1 MLYTAKERKCCD
13 KIELIPRNELMF
25 GMIDSVL
32 DQVMLGYSVLDQVML
47 GFSVLDQVLLG
58 FLGVEAKEDQFR
70 NKLII

>member
-13 KIELIPRNELMF
+13 KIELIPRDESMF
-25 GMIDSVL
+25 GKIDSVP
-32 DQVMLGYSVLDQVML
+32 DQVMLGY
-47 GFSVLDQVLLG
+47 SVLDQVLLG

>member
-32 DQVMLGYSVLDQVML
+32 DQVMLG
-47 GFSVLDQVLLG
+47 FSVLDQVLLG

>member
-13 KIELIPRNELMF
+13 KIELIPRDESMF

-47 GFSVLDQVLLG
+47 GF
-58 FLGVEAKEDQFR
+58 LGVEAKEDQFR